1 MCSIIHLPCLA
12 CMVSCS
18 PATLLFSLSAPCLPG
33 CLSYIICFQLQ
44 GSLSPYI
51 QPWPHSCDSD
61 PYLQFLTS
69 NLHLCFTHILNWNH
83 LSSYLPHSIMHR
95 QEIFLLYFLLWLLI
109 QQSIQAT
116 KWGSWVSLW
125 IPLSPKAIT
134 SNQSQSPLTSYM
146 DIWHISPPHS
156 SHSTTAHC
164 NA

>member
-1 MCSIIHLPCLA
+1 MFYNTPSLFGLHGVLLSCYSSILSECSLPAWLFKLHHLLLSVYSA
-12 CMVSCS
+12 LT
-18 PATLLFSLSAPCLPG
+18 TLH
-33 CLSYIICFQLQ
+33 IC
-44 GSLSPYI
+44 I
-51 QPWPHSCDSD
+51 
-61 PYLQFLTS
+61 PYLQLLTS

-109 QQSIQAT
+109 QQSVQAT